1 MRLRSCVALSVLAS
15 WVCSVAG
22 AQRSTGVVGAYV
34 PPRTWP
40 QEPRRFDLLHQ
51 KIEIRF
57 DVPHRELFGTVT
69 TRLVIMQGG
78 GPTDTVRLNAE
89 NLTIDAAT
97 DARGRALRFTADT
110 AHVTVRLTR
119 RAAVGDTV
127 ELAVRYHG
135 TPERGLYFVPRRN
148 VIWSQGEATETRA
161 WIPTYDAPNDK
172 TTWEFLVTA
181 DSTLRV
187 LSNGRLAE
195 VTPVNSGAQR
205 VWHWVQNKPAST
217 YLYSVVAGPFTVLK
231 DQWRGIP
238 VEYWTYPDTVNAAWR
253 TFGETPAMI
262 ELYSQLLGVSYPW
275 DKYDQSIIPDFTYG
289 GMENVSATTQ
299 TDLALHPA
307 SGEPEASGRGLVA
320 HELAHQWFGDLTTTA
335 DWADIWLNEG
345 ITTYMESVHNEK
357 TRGWDAG
364 QLSWWGQQQQ
374 AMQADQNE
382 VRALVWGNY
391 QGDDPIALFF
401 SGHVYPK
408 GAQVAHQLRRLL
420 GDSLFWAG
428 MHRFLVDNAFKPVT
442 TPDYAV
448 AMEKTCRCDLDWFFD
463 QWAYGIGYPK
473 VRFTRHWD
481 AAGKILHLVV
491 AQTQTVDSLHP
502 LFRFPATIRVLTRE
516 AVVRQEITV
525 AKQQDTFAIPL
536 PSAPLSFRFDDGGWL
551 LGQVTG
557 DLTPA
562 ELAEM
567 AKHDLEFAARN
578 WALQQLAG
586 MTDSVVVDARRFIVL
601 NEHSDFLRQAALAQ
615 MTRDSNPVS
624 LVVVKSALRDPESD
638 VRAAALRA
646 LRTLDPAAALTA
658 ATAMYPSDPSI
669 NVRASALVTIARA
682 RGKDAVAMLV
692 DATSPDQPRPI
703 RQTAANLL
711 GATAG
716 ATRDPRGEDALERL
730 TAPAEDRG
738 IRMTA
743 LNALAASG
751 DSARAT
757 AVALRAI
764 GDPDP
769 LFAAAAAGLVGR
781 VGGTA
786 GKATLAEALK
796 KETRVTVRA
805 AMTRVLQGG
814 GGGR

>member
-1 MRLRSCVALSVLAS
+1 MRVRLFVWLSVLVS
-15 WVCSVAG
+15 CGSVVAA
-22 AQRSTGVVGAYV
+22 AQRPTGVVGAYV
-34 PPRTWP
+34 PPRAWP

-57 DVPHRELFGTVT
+57 DVPHRQLIGTVT
-69 TRLVIMQGG
+69 TRVAITQ

-97 DARGRALRFTADT
+97 DARGHTLRFTADT
-110 AHVTVRLTR
+110 AYVTVRLPR
-119 RAAVGDTV
+119 RAAMGDTV
-127 ELAVRYHG
+127 EFILRYHG

-161 WIPTYDAPNDK
+161 WVPTYDAPNDK
-172 TTWEFLVTA
+172 TTWEFLVTV
-181 DSTLRV
+181 DSSLKV

-195 VTPVNSGAQR
+195 VTPVNGGAQR
-205 VWHWVQNKPAST
+205 VWHWVQDKPAST

-231 DQWRGIP
+231 DQWRGAP
-238 VEYWTYPDTVNAAWR
+238 VDYWTYPDTANAAWR

-262 ELYSQLLGVSYPW
+262 ELYSQLLGVNYAW

-307 SGEPEASGRGLVA
+307 GAEPEGSGRALAA

-345 ITTYMESVHNEK
+345 ITTYMESVQNEK

-374 AMQADQNE
+374 AMQADQFE
-382 VRALVWGNY
+382 VRSLVWGKY

-428 MHRFLVDNAFKPVT
+428 MHRFLVDNAYKPVT

-481 AAGKILHLVV
+481 APGKVLHLVV
-491 AQTQTVDSLHP
+491 AQTQPVDSLHP

-516 AVVRQEITV
+516 VVVRQEIMV

-536 PSAPLSFRFDDGGWL
+536 SSAPLSFRFDEGGWL

-586 MTDSVVVDARRFIVL
+586 QADSGGADARRFIVL
-601 NEHSDFLRQAALAQ
+601 NEHSAFLRQAALAQ
-615 MTRDSNPVS
+615 MIKDSNPAS
-624 LVVVKSALRDPESD
+624 LVVVKSALRDPDSD
-638 VRAAALRA
+638 VRAQALRS
-646 LRTLDPAAALTA
+646 LRTLDPAAALAA
-658 ATAMYPSDPSI
+658 ATAMYPSDPNI
-669 NVRASALVTIARA
+669 TVRQAALVTIARA
-682 RGKDAVAMLV
+682 KSPDALQLLV
-692 DATSPDQPRPI
+692 DATGEGQPAPLRG
-703 RQTAANLL
+703 TAANLL
-711 GATAG
+711 GASRDRRAG
-716 ATRDPRGEDALERL
+716 DALERL
-730 TAPAEDRG
+730 TAAVEDRG
-738 IRMTA
+738 LRTTG
-743 LNALAASG
+743 LNALAATG

-757 AVALRAI
+757 AVALRAL
-764 GDPDP
+764 GDYDP
-769 LFAAAAAGLVGR
+769 LFAVEAVALVRR
-781 VGGTA
+781 VGGAA
-786 GKATLAEALK
+786 GKAKLVEALK
-796 KETRVTVRA
+796 KETRVTVRS
-805 AMTRVLQGG
+805 AMTRVLQGEG
-814 GGGR
+814 GSR